1 MMTWFY
7 SASAAATLLVFFSP
21 SLVDLDHHKPP
32 QLPVCFCGLIVEG
45 FWELM
50 MKRIRVKAGFVL
62 WGRRDG
68 YSTPKSKGTT
78 RKYIRTKL
86 LFILL
91 VILFLYFP
99 FLCCEESKDTTNA
112 GVSIERP
119 VLEVTPAP
127 LSGHSATYGVDVQ
140 NTLRCARVAIYGIS
154 RLNLLSYASS
164 FHISVAPS
172 AAIPERLHSQVQVC
186 LHRDNSLGWCEC
198 QKDEWKSVSKGVWS
212 ADMSPYD
219 KRYADVRINGQ
230 TSVSNLCLISLVLG
244 LALLLAPIISS
255 WVPCCHSSSMAIVIF
270 PVIIILLFQVAI
282 VVILSIILAG
292 AALGDRIVRKFV
304 FPKQDGTKHAGV
316 AKFVILKWGMR
327 IIGSAFIFQS
337 TTDPPLANGAL
348 VSFAAAYLIIKHEGS
363 VNGNPPQQWNR
374 GTDGSDSFMEG
385 HVYSSTFYNNRKRL
399 TENERV
405 ESTRKFTDQAL
416 AELIASP
423 AFSAWFIANADR
435 IRVDPH
441 EPAKNVNKLR
451 ALKELSSMAMAYW
464 RRVINLSMSKTNTL
478 IGIITDHA
486 IWSGG
491 DYNLHSSDSLH
502 LAIKMRWFFF
512 SAAVAAVAIL
522 LLFLICPSFVAR
534 DHQNPPPLPGVSI
547 ERPVLPV
554 TPSPLSGHSATY
566 DGGVQ
571 NTLRCARVP
580 VYGISR
586 LNLLSYA
593 SSFHISVAHSA
604 AISEKLHSQTHVCLH
619 RDISLGLCEC
629 QKDEW
634 ESVQKGIWSAVMS
647 PYETRYVDVRIN
659 GQIPDSVTIA
669 LEEDLQDWSLTSL
682 LLGLALLFA
691 PIITSRVPFCHSK
704 QDGTKAAG
712 VARFVILK
720 WEMRIIGS
728 TFIFQSTIDPPLAK
742 GTLASFAVVY
752 IVVKCLSVWNEG
764 SVNGRTAD
772 TDEFTRGYFSTY
784 HNLGN
789 REMFT
794 ENQWVESTQRYTEQ
808 ALADLMASPAFI
820 AWLTESTGRIRVDPH
835 EPAKNVSRLGAL
847 RNLLPWPWPFQE
859 DSEI

>member
-1 MMTWFY
+1 
-7 SASAAATLLVFFSP
+7 
-21 SLVDLDHHKPP
+21 
-32 QLPVCFCGLIVEG
+32 
-45 FWELM
+45 
-50 MKRIRVKAGFVL
+50 
-62 WGRRDG
+62 
-68 YSTPKSKGTT
+68 
-78 RKYIRTKL
+78 
-86 LFILL
+86 
-91 VILFLYFP
+91 
-99 FLCCEESKDTTNA
+99 
-112 GVSIERP
+112 
-119 VLEVTPAP
+119 
-127 LSGHSATYGVDVQ
+127 
-140 NTLRCARVAIYGIS
+140 
-154 RLNLLSYASS
+154 
-164 FHISVAPS
+164 
-172 AAIPERLHSQVQVC
+172 
-186 LHRDNSLGWCEC
+186 
-198 QKDEWKSVSKGVWS
+198 
-212 ADMSPYD
+212 
-219 KRYADVRINGQ
+219 
-230 TSVSNLCLISLVLG
+230 
-244 LALLLAPIISS
+244 
-255 WVPCCHSSSMAIVIF
+255 
-270 PVIIILLFQVAI
+270 
-282 VVILSIILAG
+282 
-292 AALGDRIVRKFV
+292 
-304 FPKQDGTKHAGV
+304 
-316 AKFVILKWGMR
+316 
-327 IIGSAFIFQS
+327 
-337 TTDPPLANGAL
+337 
-348 VSFAAAYLIIKHEGS
+348 
-363 VNGNPPQQWNR
+363 
-374 GTDGSDSFMEG
+374 
-385 HVYSSTFYNNRKRL
+385 
-399 TENERV
+399 
-405 ESTRKFTDQAL
+405 
-416 AELIASP
+416 
-423 AFSAWFIANADR
+423 
-435 IRVDPH
+435 
-441 EPAKNVNKLR
+441 
-451 ALKELSSMAMAYW
+451 
-464 RRVINLSMSKTNTL
+464 
-478 IGIITDHA
+478 
-486 IWSGG
+486 
-491 DYNLHSSDSLH
+491 
-502 LAIKMRWFFF
+502 MRWFSF
-512 SAAVAAVAIL
+512 SAAVAAAAIL

-534 DHQNPPPLPGVSI
+534 DHQNPPPLPAHCLIGPVGISI
-547 ERPVLPV
+547 ERPVLQV

-647 PYETRYVDVRIN
+647 PYETRYVDVRID

-691 PIITSRVPFCHSK
+691 PIITSRVPFCHSSSLVTVIFPVIVIQLFEVAIFVILSIILAGAALVYSVVSRFVFSE

-752 IVVKCLSVWNEG
+752 IVVKCLSVWPFISSRNEG

>member
-32 QLPVCFCGLIVEG
+32 QLP
-45 FWELM
+45 
-50 MKRIRVKAGFVL
+50 
-62 WGRRDG
+62 
-68 YSTPKSKGTT
+68 
-78 RKYIRTKL
+78 
-86 LFILL
+86 
-91 VILFLYFP
+91 
-99 FLCCEESKDTTNA
+99 ESKDTTNA

-230 TSVSNLCLISLVLG
+230 TSVSVTIALEEVEPQGQPNGTGIHIMDQQQCGLIK
-244 LALLLAPIISS
+244 
-255 WVPCCHSSSMAIVIF
+255 
-270 PVIIILLFQVAI
+270 VAI

-348 VSFAAAYLIIKHEGS
+348 VSFAAAYLIIKCIHTWHEGS

-491 DYNLHSSDSLH
+491 
-502 LAIKMRWFFF
+502 
-512 SAAVAAVAIL
+512 
-522 LLFLICPSFVAR
+522 
-534 DHQNPPPLPGVSI
+534 
-547 ERPVLPV
+547 
-554 TPSPLSGHSATY
+554 
-566 DGGVQ
+566 
-571 NTLRCARVP
+571 
-580 VYGISR
+580 
-586 LNLLSYA
+586 
-593 SSFHISVAHSA
+593 
-604 AISEKLHSQTHVCLH
+604 
-619 RDISLGLCEC
+619 
-629 QKDEW
+629 
-634 ESVQKGIWSAVMS
+634 
-647 PYETRYVDVRIN
+647 
-659 GQIPDSVTIA
+659 
-669 LEEDLQDWSLTSL
+669 
-682 LLGLALLFA
+682 
-691 PIITSRVPFCHSK
+691 
-704 QDGTKAAG
+704 
-712 VARFVILK
+712 
-720 WEMRIIGS
+720 
-728 TFIFQSTIDPPLAK
+728 
-742 GTLASFAVVY
+742 
-752 IVVKCLSVWNEG
+752 
-764 SVNGRTAD
+764 
-772 TDEFTRGYFSTY
+772 
-784 HNLGN
+784 
-789 REMFT
+789 
-794 ENQWVESTQRYTEQ
+794 
-808 ALADLMASPAFI
+808 
-820 AWLTESTGRIRVDPH
+820 
-835 EPAKNVSRLGAL
+835 
-847 RNLLPWPWPFQE
+847 
-859 DSEI
+859 

>member
-1 MMTWFY
+1 
-7 SASAAATLLVFFSP
+7 
-21 SLVDLDHHKPP
+21 
-32 QLPVCFCGLIVEG
+32 
-45 FWELM
+45 
-50 MKRIRVKAGFVL
+50 
-62 WGRRDG
+62 
-68 YSTPKSKGTT
+68 
-78 RKYIRTKL
+78 
-86 LFILL
+86 
-91 VILFLYFP
+91 
-99 FLCCEESKDTTNA
+99 
-112 GVSIERP
+112 
-119 VLEVTPAP
+119 
-127 LSGHSATYGVDVQ
+127 
-140 NTLRCARVAIYGIS
+140 
-154 RLNLLSYASS
+154 
-164 FHISVAPS
+164 
-172 AAIPERLHSQVQVC
+172 
-186 LHRDNSLGWCEC
+186 
-198 QKDEWKSVSKGVWS
+198 
-212 ADMSPYD
+212 
-219 KRYADVRINGQ
+219 
-230 TSVSNLCLISLVLG
+230 
-244 LALLLAPIISS
+244 
-255 WVPCCHSSSMAIVIF
+255 
-270 PVIIILLFQVAI
+270 
-282 VVILSIILAG
+282 
-292 AALGDRIVRKFV
+292 
-304 FPKQDGTKHAGV
+304 
-316 AKFVILKWGMR
+316 
-327 IIGSAFIFQS
+327 
-337 TTDPPLANGAL
+337 
-348 VSFAAAYLIIKHEGS
+348 
-363 VNGNPPQQWNR
+363 
-374 GTDGSDSFMEG
+374 
-385 HVYSSTFYNNRKRL
+385 
-399 TENERV
+399 
-405 ESTRKFTDQAL
+405 
-416 AELIASP
+416 
-423 AFSAWFIANADR
+423 
-435 IRVDPH
+435 
-441 EPAKNVNKLR
+441 
-451 ALKELSSMAMAYW
+451 
-464 RRVINLSMSKTNTL
+464 
-478 IGIITDHA
+478 
-486 IWSGG
+486 
-491 DYNLHSSDSLH
+491 
-502 LAIKMRWFFF
+502 MRWFSF
-512 SAAVAAVAIL
+512 SAAVAAAAIL

-534 DHQNPPPLPGVSI
+534 DHQNPPPLPAHCLIGPVGISI
-547 ERPVLPV
+547 ERPVLQV

-647 PYETRYVDVRIN
+647 PYETRYVDVRID

-691 PIITSRVPFCHSK
+691 PIITSRVPFCHSSSLVTVIFPVIVIQLFEVAIFVILSIILAGAALVYSVVSRFVFSE